1 VSSESEGDG
10 GYVHDPDAFDADGNR
25 AAEASGESESVARA
39 PPTDADRE
47 FGWRGWVLV
56 GVLVFA
62 FFVAPALIIWRPP
75 GVPYRVALLALPMLP
90 ALALGLVAVWATT
103 RP

>member
-1 VSSESEGDG
+1 MSSESESDG
-10 GYVHDPDAFDADGNR
+10 GYVHDPDAFDAEGNR
-25 AAEASGESESVARA
+25 EASEASEGVARA

-47 FGWRGWVLV
+47 FGWRGWTLV

-62 FFVAPALIIWRPP
+62 FFVAPALIIWQPP
-75 GVPYRVALLALPMLP
+75 GLPYRVALLALPMLP
-90 ALALGLVAVWATT
+90 ALALGIVAVWATT

>member
-1 VSSESEGDG
+1 MSSESEDG
-10 GYVHDPDAFDADGNR
+10 GYVHDPEAFDGDGRRVDDADD
-25 AAEASGESESVARA
+25 EESVARA

-47 FGWRGWVLV
+47 FDWRGWTLV

-75 GVPYRVALLALPMLP
+75 GLPYRVALLAMPMLP
-90 ALALGLVAVWATT
+90 ALLLGLVAVWATT